1 VSDDIFREVEEDV
14 RRERLEKIWK
24 EYGDYIIAGA
34 SLLVIAAAG
43 YRLWLFYDARERAKA
58 SNEYAVAQQLLDNGQ
73 SQAAAESFARL
84 AESGPKGYAKISQL
98 QEADALLAGGN
109 KSDAVNLYKRLM
121 GDSDPIL
128 SAVARIRLAWAT
140 VEDSSRSDI
149 ANLLAP
155 VTAASSPWHSPAGE
169 VLAYADYR
177 GGAIKDAIAEYK
189 RVAADTNAPGGVRER
204 SHAMATFL
212 AAGGETNAGMVP
224 APAPVAPT
232 SPVPAP
238 TAASAGAKA
247 PGGAAASAKPAPTQ
261 AAKPQGSAPK

>member
-1 VSDDIFREVEEDV
+1 VSDDIFREVQEDV
-14 RRERLEKIWK
+14 RRERFEKMWK

-84 AESGPKGYAKISQL
+84 AESAPKGYAKISQL
-98 QEADALLAGGN
+98 QEADALLSAGN

-140 VEDSSRSDI
+140 VDDSSRSDI

-155 VTAASSPWHSPAGE
+155 VTAASSPWRSPAGE

-177 GGAIKDAIAEYK
+177 GGATKDAIAEYQ
-189 RVAADTNAPGGVRER
+189 RVAADTNAPGGVRQR

-212 AAGGETNAGMVP
+212 AAGGETNAGTVP
-224 APAPVAPT
+224 MPAVPPSPAAAPA
-232 SPVPAP
+232 
-238 TAASAGAKA
+238 AGSSAKA
-247 PGGAAASAKPAPTQ
+247 PGAPATPSPTQ
-261 AAKPQGSAPK
+261 PAKPQGSAPK